1 VTPALVRRSPETNSH
16 GQTEGGLF
24 FGAVVPSI
32 ETPKGP
38 PLASPAARGVPAAA
52 PPQNVN
58 ASPLILLDPHPRP
71 VNLIFDPRSR
81 ERLEALGRVI
91 WHDGSPAPAA
101 HIERFLPEAVAI
113 IGQTELGR
121 ERLDRAPN
129 LKVVFNVESN
139 FLPNVDYAECH
150 RRGIPVLSTAP
161 VFAKPVAEMALAMAL
176 SLARRVHQADASIRA
191 GTETLYGEGD
201 NHDSILLQGRP
212 LALVGCGNVG
222 RALLPLLRPFSS
234 EILVCDPWIPP
245 AVLEE
250 LHVAP
255 ASLDECFSRAAVV
268 FLLAAVTTE
277 NAGRIG
283 RPQFERMTA
292 GGIVVLASRAGIVN
306 FDELLDAAASGRIRA
321 GIDVWPEEPIPAG
334 HRARRTPNTLLQAH
348 RAGNIP
354 EIWPWMGQ
362 MVVDDLESILRGLP
376 PQRCQRAVLETV
388 LKLRSKPV
396 G

>member
-1 VTPALVRRSPETNSH
+1 VTR
-16 GQTEGGLF
+16 GLF
-24 FGAVVPSI
+24 FGRDMPIMPGPLGSASHPRGA
-32 ETPKGP
+32 EGP
-38 PLASPAARGVPAAA
+38 PVDMNA
-52 PPQNVN
+52 P
-58 ASPLILLDPHPRP
+58 PLILMDPHPRR
-71 VNLIFDPRSR
+71 VDSIFDPPTR
-81 ERLEALGRVI
+81 ERLEKLGRVV

-101 HIERFLPEAVAI
+101 HIEKYLPEATAI

-129 LKVVFNVESN
+129 LRAVFNVESN
-139 FLPNVDYAECH
+139 FLPNIDYAECH

-161 VFAKPVAEMALAMAL
+161 VFAKPVAEMALCMAL
-176 SLARRVHQADASIRA
+176 SLARRVHQADASIRT

-201 NHDSILLQGRP
+201 NQDSILLHGRP

-222 RALLPLLRPFSS
+222 RALVPLLRPFAG
-234 EILVCDPWIPP
+234 EILVCDPWIPKG
-245 AVLEE
+245 VLEGMD
-250 LHVAP
+250 VTA

-283 RPQFERMTA
+283 RAQFERMGK

-362 MVVDDLESILRGLP
+362 LVVDDLEDILRGLP
-376 PQRCQRAVLETV
+376 PRRCQQAVLETV
-388 LKLRSKPV
+388 LKLRSKPIS
-396 G
+396 